1 MTMTHRPATLRGRWV
16 AMVLATL
23 LAVLGQG
30 FLTQTHLHFDASQ
43 RARTLAGPATAPA
56 GLRTGQA
63 TPDLPVCPICQEAAQ
78 AGAYLASAAPV
89 FVAPTVTSHHGIVL
103 PAPTLAPRLDSH
115 DWRSRAPP
123 LPLHA

>member
-30 FLTQTHLHFDASQ
+30 FLTQTHLHIDASQ
-43 RARTLAGPATAPA
+43 RALAGPATP
-56 GLRTGQA
+56 GLRSGQA
-63 TPDLPVCPICQEAAQ
+63 TPDLPPCPICQEAAQ
-78 AGAYLASAAPV
+78 AGAYLASAAPAL
-89 FVAPTVTSHHGIVL
+89 VAPAATTHQGIVL

-123 LPLHA
+123 LLLHA